1 MSSSNRWDYKT
12 VRIKPGLLGSFDTEA
27 IDEILRREGNAGWE
41 LVNALQTGAL
51 QPVLLFLKRQ
61 R

>member
-1 MSSSNRWDYKT
+1 MANHTHWDYRT
-12 VRIKPGLLGSFDTEA
+12 LRVKPGLLGSFDTEV

-41 LVNALQTGAL
+41 LVSAVQTGAL
-51 QPVLLFLKRQ
+51 QPILLFLKRA